1 MAKLPGYTIAD
12 LRAGKTALT
21 ATPQSKFVK
30 SVERQI
36 AIADGKKD
44 KGLQW
49 WFAKNGEYW
58 MTLRYGPKIREF
70 EDENGTTGAALLIGK
85 RKSQIAPFYR
95 RVIKDVH
102 AGVFDE
108 VIEAAYKA
116 TSRARKKGSS

>member
-12 LRAGKTALT
+12 LRAGKPNPR

-49 WFAKNGEYW
+49 WFAENGEYW
-58 MTLRYGPKIREF
+58 TTLRYGQKILEF
-70 EDENGTTGAALLIGK
+70 EDENGTIGAALLIGK
-85 RKSQIAPFYR
+85 RKGQIAPFYR
-95 RVIKDVH
+95 RVIKDVR

>member
-12 LRAGKTALT
+12 LRARKTAPT
-21 ATPQSKFVK
+21 ATPQSKFEK
-30 SVERQI
+30 AVERQI

-44 KGLQW
+44 KGLRW

-58 MTLRYGPKIREF
+58 TTLRYGQKILEF
-70 EDENGTTGAALLIGK
+70 EDENGTIGAALLIGK
-85 RKSQIAPFYR
+85 RKGQIAPFYR
-95 RVIKDVH
+95 RVIKDVR

-116 TSRARKKGSS
+116 ASRTRKKRN